1 MQEAHTTGGRGIPQ
15 IELPQ
20 KLGVVVPP
28 GQDVESVWKML
39 VASGLSTGEHA
50 GRAPVL
56 VHAGADGLEALP
68 AWLEQHPEGHILL
81 LFNAPVPTIARHMA
95 DRVEPADA
103 IAQWHQH
110 AEQVLG
116 VIRHNRRRMT
126 LIALEAAQADPGAF
140 TELLG
145 NRFGL
150 ALKRPLD
157 TIEAGENPGAVF
169 RMMAEN
175 AVWQSPE
182 VRNLAAELEAN
193 ALPMPP
199 SHGLLLPAVEEVYSE
214 FNTLVERTRARKEA
228 YKAELEKTRQRLKDR
243 EEENAQD
250 QERKKALEEENEL
263 LLQQLHQAQEE
274 LEATLAQNGQ
284 LTENPKNVQ
293 TEAAQ
298 AQASD
303 DASSNARIRDLE
315 EENELLLQQL
325 HHVQEELESYFLE
338 NRDLQRKLDEAQKQQ
353 KEFEIQARKATNML
367 NDVHASIS
375 WKITAPLRFFVSPF
389 MRGDRA
395 ASRKQ

>member
-1 MQEAHTTGGRGIPQ
+1 MQEAHATGDRGIPRV
-15 IELPQ
+15 ELPQ

-28 GQDVESVWKML
+28 GQDSGPVWKML
-39 VASGLSTGEHA
+39 VASGLSTDEAA

-56 VHAGADGLEALP
+56 VDAGAQGIEALP
-68 AWLEQHPEGHILL
+68 DWLEQHPEGHVLL

-95 DRVEPADA
+95 DAVEPADA
-103 IAQWHQH
+103 LAQWRQH
-110 AEQVLG
+110 AEQVLA
-116 VIRHNRRRMT
+116 VVRQNRRRMT
-126 LIALEAAQADPGAF
+126 LIALEAARVDPGAF
-140 TELLG
+140 TDLIGE
-145 NRFGL
+145 RFGL
-150 ALKRPLD
+150 ALKRSLD
-157 TIEAGENPGAVF
+157 TGDAGDDPGAVF

-228 YKAELEKTRQRLKDR
+228 HKAESSQK
-243 EEENAQD
+243 
-250 QERKKALEEENEL
+250 
-263 LLQQLHQAQEE
+263 
-274 LEATLAQNGQ
+274 
-284 LTENPKNVQ
+284 Q
-293 TEAAQ
+293 TP
-298 AQASD
+298 D
-303 DASSNARIRDLE
+303 DSASNARIRDLE

-375 WKITAPLRFFVSPF
+375 WKITAPLRFLVSPF
-389 MRGDRA
+389 MRGDKA
-395 ASRKQ
+395 ASRKQQSES